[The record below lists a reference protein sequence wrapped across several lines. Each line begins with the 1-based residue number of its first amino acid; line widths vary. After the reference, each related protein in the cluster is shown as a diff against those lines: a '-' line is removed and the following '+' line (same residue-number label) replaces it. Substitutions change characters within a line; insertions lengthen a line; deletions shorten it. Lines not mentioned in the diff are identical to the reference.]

1 MEKIGFFG
9 GSFNPPTI
17 AHLKIVE
24 FSLKE
29 FGLDKVVI
37 VPMGDKY
44 EKSELISFNNR
55 FNMLQRIFE
64 NNDRVEI
71 SRMQENQK
79 QKSYAIDCFEKI
91 DNKYKASENFFI
103 MGLDNY
109 NNISNWKDAEKLLE
123 NYKYIVFKRGNNK
136 VQKNNQNTYFVNSF
150 YNISSSDVRKKIKNN
165 RNLEQFITKDVI
177 KFINENNLYK

>member
-29 FGLDKVVI
+29 F
-37 VPMGDKY
+37 
-44 EKSELISFNNR
+44 
-55 FNMLQRIFE
+55 
-64 NNDRVEI
+64 
-71 SRMQENQK
+71 
-79 QKSYAIDCFEKI
+79 
-91 DNKYKASENFFI
+91 
-103 MGLDNY
+103 GLDNY